1 MSRTLDDAERK
12 IKKLEKDLDYVKKHC
27 NERVKEA
34 NETLE
39 YSKGIIQDQNKALSQ
54 ITFVPRP
61 CAVVLHHEKNG
72 KTSFISFQN
81 QTMKVGVDPKISKKL
96 KSGDTVALSKETMA
110 IIEMSEDY
118 KMEGPLVFVDEIIG
132 DSCKVDY
139 GGYSRLLHQGDFKS
153 KLKKG
158 DRVIADDSCSVVMRN
173 LGKVEN
179 TYNIVKSTGV
189 TWDEIGGL
197 HEAKREITEA
207 IIEPVQEP
215 DLYKFYG
222 RTPCKGILLY
232 GPPRCGK
239 TLLVK
244 ATTTAVRDAFGS
256 KAITSGFIYIKG
268 PEILSKYVGVAE
280 ERISQLFRR
289 TREHKKKHG
298 FPAVLFIDE
307 AEAILSKRGTGI
319 SSDVN
324 NTIVPAFLSE
334 MDGLEETGAVI
345 ILATNRSDILDPAV
359 VQEGRI
365 DKKIHVGRPDQQ
377 SAIDIFNVHMRN
389 IPLGPE
395 SEREQLVEIGA
406 SELFCPKKKMY
417 KVVLKDAKK
426 RDKYFTFGNL
436 CSGGM
441 IAEIVQNASSHAM
454 RRNKEEKTKRKHWGI
469 TSEDIKNAVRN
480 SFIQN
485 YHINHTD
492 DITRFVEG
500 FRNDVKSVEKVT
512 A

>member
-1 MSRTLDDAERK
+1 
-12 IKKLEKDLDYVKKHC
+12 
-27 NERVKEA
+27 
-34 NETLE
+34 
-39 YSKGIIQDQNKALSQ
+39 
-54 ITFVPRP
+54 
-61 CAVVLHHEKNG
+61 
-72 KTSFISFQN
+72 
-81 QTMKVGVDPKISKKL
+81 
-96 KSGDTVALSKETMA
+96 
-110 IIEMSEDY
+110 
-118 KMEGPLVFVDEIIG
+118 
-132 DSCKVDY
+132 
-139 GGYSRLLHQGDFKS
+139 
-153 KLKKG
+153 
-158 DRVIADDSCSVVMRN
+158 
-173 LGKVEN
+173 
-179 TYNIVKSTGV
+179 
-189 TWDEIGGL
+189 
-197 HEAKREITEA
+197 
-207 IIEPVQEP
+207 
-215 DLYKFYG
+215 
-222 RTPCKGILLY
+222 
-232 GPPRCGK
+232 
-239 TLLVK
+239 LLVK
-244 ATTTAVRDAFGS
+244 ATTTAVSDAFGS

-280 ERISQLFRR
+280 ERIAQLFRR

-365 DKKIHVGRPDQQ
+365 DKKIHVGRPDQA

-389 IPLGPE
+389 IPLGPK
-395 SEREQLVEIGA
+395 SDREELVDLAAKEI
-406 SELFCPKKKMY
+406 FCPKKKMY
-417 KVVLKDAKK
+417 KVILKDPTKNN
-426 RDKYFTFGNL
+426 KYFTFGNL

-454 RRNKEEKTKRKHWGI
+454 RRNKEEKTKRKHWGV

-492 DITRFVEG
+492 DVTLFVEG
-500 FRNDVKSVEKVT
+500 FRQNVKAVEKVT
-512 A
+512 ITV